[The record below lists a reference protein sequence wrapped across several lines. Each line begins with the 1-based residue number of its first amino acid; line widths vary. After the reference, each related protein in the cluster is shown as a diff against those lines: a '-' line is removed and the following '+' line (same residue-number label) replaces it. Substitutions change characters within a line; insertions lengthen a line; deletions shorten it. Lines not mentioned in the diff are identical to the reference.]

1 MAETW
6 SHSEGQRPNK
16 VTVFERRPGGNLYVR
31 VWDASL
37 REGRGGWRKRSLKH
51 KDRERAKTYAKEQA
65 GKLAAGDEG
74 LRSGQQT
81 LARLFALYKR
91 YRTPKKG
98 EREQRADVRR
108 IELWS
113 RFLGG
118 KKDPHRI
125 TRAEWERFIERRR
138 SGAIDARGN
147 PVSEEDRRPVRI
159 RTIEV
164 DLRFLLAVL
173 RWGTTWGVG
182 EGSNLLGLDA
192 VPAYDI
198 PTEKNPRRAVA
209 TQDRL
214 ERTMEVAADV
224 HPYLPTLLALANGT
238 GRRIG
243 AIRQL
248 QYSDLLADHGRHGHL
263 RFRADSDK
271 MGFDSTFPLTR
282 ELRRVVDRHVQA
294 HPGIGDA
301 PMFAA
306 SGDPSKPVTRY
317 RVDRWLR
324 VAERKAGLNPLPG
337 KLWHAY
343 RAKFATEMLDE
354 PDRVVAA
361 LGGWKTPRTLDIYQQ
376 PDEGAMLRA
385 LERRRELRE
394 AKG

>member
-1 MAETW
+1 MPGFRLED
-6 SHSEGQRPNK
+6 EPN
-16 VTVFERRPGGNLYVR
+16 G
-31 VWDASL
+31 
-37 REGRGGWRKRSLKH
+37 
-51 KDRERAKTYAKEQA
+51 
-65 GKLAAGDEG
+65 
-74 LRSGQQT
+74 T
-81 LARLFALYKR
+81 LLHL
-91 YRTPKKG
+91 
-98 EREQRADVRR
+98 RR
-108 IELWS
+108 IPPYSVHDSILS
-113 RFLGG
+113 QNGASDKPG
-118 KKDPHRI
+118 
-125 TRAEWERFIERRR
+125 AVQFIERRR

-147 PVSEEDRRPVRI
+147 PVSKEHRRPVRT

-164 DLRFLLAVL
+164 DLRFLLAAL

-182 EGSNLLGLDA
+182 EGNNLLSPGA

-248 QYSDLLADHGRHGHL
+248 QYSDLLADHGWYGHL

-282 ELRRVVDRHVQA
+282 ELRRVVDRHVLA
-294 HPGIGDA
+294 HSGIGDA

-306 SGDPSKPVTRY
+306 PGDPSKPVTRY

-324 VAERKAGLNPLPG
+324 VAERRAGLSLLPG
-337 KLWHAY
+337 RLWHAY

-385 LERRRELRE
+385 LERRRELRKLE
-394 AKG
+394 N